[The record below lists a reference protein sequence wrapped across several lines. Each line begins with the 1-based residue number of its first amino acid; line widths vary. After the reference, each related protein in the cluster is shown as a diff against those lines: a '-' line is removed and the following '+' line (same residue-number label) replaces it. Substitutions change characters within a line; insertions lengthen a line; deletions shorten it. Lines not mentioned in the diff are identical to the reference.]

1 MVSWFNSWAAN
12 LPWTCHAENTSAWR
26 ACQSQKWKENEREHE
41 KCRKYEEKVQ
51 SEKKKCRK
59 NTKKCEKSGKEK
71 DEKEQERIPKR
82 CSAVQSSRR
91 NNGTMETQDL
101 ARLGELPM
109 ALASLRNFCP
119 SMNLGHL
126 SALPGQT
133 ESNLKDFSLFIP
145 FQRLFLFFLP
155 TRRNTKRLRIFQ
167 HLLVVFQAIHL
178 IQFGLVIES
187 GPGREEPHSALKL

>member
-26 ACQSQKWKENEREHE
+26 ACQSQKWKENTKENRKSAENTKR
-41 KCRKYEEKVQ
+41 KCKVQKKKAEQIRKYVK
-51 SEKKKCRK
+51 
-59 NTKKCEKSGKEK
+59 KSGKEK

-133 ESNLKDFSLFIP
+133 
-145 FQRLFLFFLP
+145 
-155 TRRNTKRLRIFQ
+155 
-167 HLLVVFQAIHL
+167 
-178 IQFGLVIES
+178 
-187 GPGREEPHSALKL
+187 

>member
-1 MVSWFNSWAAN
+1 MQRTP
-12 LPWTCHAENTSAWR
+12 LPGGPVRVRNGKRTRKRTGKVQKIRRESAKCKKKKAE
-26 ACQSQKWKENEREHE
+26 QI
-41 KCRKYEEKVQ
+41 RKYVK
-51 SEKKKCRK
+51 
-59 NTKKCEKSGKEK
+59 KSGKEK

-133 ESNLKDFSLFIP
+133 
-145 FQRLFLFFLP
+145 
-155 TRRNTKRLRIFQ
+155 
-167 HLLVVFQAIHL
+167 
-178 IQFGLVIES
+178 
-187 GPGREEPHSALKL
+187 

>member
-1 MVSWFNSWAAN
+1 MPCREHLCLEGLSES
-12 LPWTCHAENTSAWR
+12 EM
-26 ACQSQKWKENEREHE
+26 EREHEREQE

-51 SEKKKCRK
+51 SAKKKAEQIRK
-59 NTKKCEKSGKEK
+59 YVKKSGKEK

-133 ESNLKDFSLFIP
+133 
-145 FQRLFLFFLP
+145 
-155 TRRNTKRLRIFQ
+155 
-167 HLLVVFQAIHL
+167 
-178 IQFGLVIES
+178 
-187 GPGREEPHSALKL
+187 